1 MLGIISNRNLLIGL
15 VLVIVMS
22 PTLRSD
28 LNASEKEEVV
38 TFADDI
44 KPILQKYCLKCHGND
59 DQNADLNLQN
69 YATLLQGGSA
79 GAVVKAGQSSA
90 SVLMLAITNEDD
102 AARMPPESPRLP
114 EEVITL
120 ISKWIDTG
128 LRETSSSK
136 ALLAKSTLTFAPS
149 ASANGKPDGPP
160 AMPVDLPDV
169 AFGPTARPMSILGLA
184 ASPWAPLAAAS
195 GYKQVRL
202 FNTDTEEEF
211 GHLLFEPGV
220 PHVLKFSQNGEIL
233 MAAGGH
239 PGHSGSVVL
248 YDVKTGDVVGRFGDE
263 LDTVLAADISPDQ
276 KLVAFGGP
284 GRTVKAYS
292 TESGK
297 EVYRIERHTDWVT
310 SVAFS
315 PDGKQIATSDR
326 AGNLYLSSADSG
338 GILLSLESH
347 KGSVRGLSWRSDSK
361 VLASAGDDGRLIW
374 WNAET
379 GFVAMQNTNGHAP
392 PRPEGFS
399 GKLQSGVLSVRFCKD
414 GGLISS
420 GRDNRI
426 KVWKTSS
433 NQTNSLILE
442 EGIPIQATVDYSGK
456 KVIIGDTLGNI
467 KIWSHN

>member
-1 MLGIISNRNLLIGL
+1 MLGIIFNRNLLIGL

-22 PTLRSD
+22 PTPRSE

-38 TFADDI
+38 TCADDI
-44 KPILQKYCLKCHGND
+44 KRILQKYCLKCHGND

-79 GAVVKAGQSSA
+79 GAVVKAGQSST

-169 AFGPTARPMSILGLA
+169 AVGPTARPMSILGLA

-202 FNTDTEEEF
+202 FNTDTEDEF

-292 TESGK
+292 TESGE

-315 PDGKQIATSDR
+315 PDGNQIATSDR

-392 PRPEGFS
+392 SRPEGFS

-442 EGIPIQATVDYSGK
+442 EGIPIQAAVDYSGK
-456 KVIIGDTLGNI
+456 KVIIGDTLGKI